1 MLRKDVKDV
10 SCNVEKAA
18 RIFEEYGDFIHA
30 VVHYRLK
37 DENEADD
44 ILQDL
49 FLSLVARPMSEN
61 VRDVKSYLYR
71 AVVNDINDSIRRI
84 RRYRTTIGKY
94 AENFNYFVN
103 NHSLRD
109 ALVEKEERNKIFKL
123 IEELLPPREARAVT
137 LRYKND
143 DETRSIAEKMGVKDR
158 SVTKFISRGI
168 SKLRLLLKKEPFI

>member
-1 MLRKDVKDV
+1 MLKKNVKDV

-30 VVHYRLK
+30 VAYHRLK

-49 FLSLVARPMSEN
+49 FLSLVARPVSED

-84 RRYRTTIGKY
+84 ISYRTTIGKY
-94 AENFNYFVN
+94 AKNFDYFVN
-103 NHSLRD
+103 EHSLRD
-109 ALVEKEERNKIFKL
+109 ALIEREEKDKIFKL
-123 IEELLPPREARAVT
+123 IQELLPPREGRAVT

-143 DETRSIAEKMGVKDR
+143 YDTRSIAEKMGVKNR